1 MSTRAIRTCIFC
13 GRTPLTKEHVVG
25 DWAGRFADAGQRS
38 IVHLSDREGEAREIR
53 EWNARAYDRQAR
65 MVCAACNNG
74 WMSDLETRAS
84 ALLVP
89 DELDGRKL
97 GHDEQ
102 ALLATWAMK
111 TVLVLNAAES
121 RFRRAIPPEVAIDFG
136 HDRRVPVNTEMW
148 IASYAGN
155 NDQLP
160 AFVGLGIDLDN
171 RQDSNRG
178 WRDLAVTTF
187 LVGPFVFQVFFTVPT
202 LGITRLTRAF
212 PPHTHISNLWPIA
225 EPVVWRRRPGLSR
238 DEVIAFGEQI
248 TTALRSMSS
257 LSSSASKWTTRSRR
271 R

>member
-25 DWAGRFADAGQRS
+25 DWAGRFADAEQRS

-65 MVCAACNNG
+65 IVCAACNNG

-89 DELDGRKL
+89 DELDGRTL

-102 ALLATWAMK
+102 TLLATWAIK

-121 RFRRAIPPEVAIDFG
+121 RLRRAIPPEAAIDFG
-136 HDRRVPVNTEMW
+136 HDRRVPVNTEVW
-148 IASYAGN
+148 IASYTGDD
-155 NDQLP
+155 DQLP
-160 AFVGLGIDLDN
+160 ALVGLGIDLDN
-171 RQDSNRG
+171 RQDSSRG

-187 LVGPFVFQVFFTVPT
+187 LVGPFVFQVFFAVPK
-202 LGITRLTRAF
+202 LGSTRLTRAF
-212 PPHTHISNLWPIA
+212 PPHTHISKLWPIT
-225 EPVVWRRRPGLSR
+225 EPVTWRRRPGLNR

-248 TTALRSMSS
+248 TTALRYAALMEA
-257 LSSSASKWTTRSRR
+257 AS
-271 R
+271 

>member
-1 MSTRAIRTCIFC
+1 MLTLGCFAVSTRAIRACIFC

-38 IVHLSDREGEAREIR
+38 IVHLSDREAEAREIR

-65 MVCAACNNG
+65 IVCAACNNG
-74 WMSDLETRAS
+74 WMSDLETRAY

-97 GHDEQ
+97 GHHER

-111 TVLVLNAAES
+111 TVLGLNAAES

-148 IASYAGN
+148 IASYAGDD
-155 NDQLP
+155 DQLP

-171 RQDSNRG
+171 PQDSSRG
-178 WRDLAVTTF
+178 
-187 LVGPFVFQVFFTVPT
+187 
-202 LGITRLTRAF
+202 
-212 PPHTHISNLWPIA
+212 
-225 EPVVWRRRPGLSR
+225 
-238 DEVIAFGEQI
+238 
-248 TTALRSMSS
+248 
-257 LSSSASKWTTRSRR
+257 
-271 R
+271 

>member
-1 MSTRAIRTCIFC
+1 LLTLGCFAVSTRAIRTCIFC

-38 IVHLSDREGEAREIR
+38 IVHLSDREGETRETR

-65 MVCAACNNG
+65 IVCAACNNG

-89 DELDGRKL
+89 DELDGRTL

-102 ALLATWAMK
+102 TLLATWGMK
-111 TVLVLNAAES
+111 TALVLNAAES
-121 RFRRAIPPEVAIDFG
+121 RLRRAIPPEVAIDFG

-148 IASYAGN
+148 KASYAGDG
-155 NDQLP
+155 DQLP
-160 AFVGLGIDLDN
+160 ALVGLGIDLDN

-187 LVGPFVFQVFFTVPT
+187 VVGPFVFQVFFAVPR

-212 PPHTHISNLWPIA
+212 PSHTHISKLWSIA

-248 TTALRSMSS
+248 TTALRYAAVMEA
-257 LSSSASKWTTRSRR
+257 AS
-271 R
+271 